1 MISTRYG
8 LLALALVCSLSGCKI
23 FHYTPAWRAQTPVE
37 FASHTES
44 SQATVFL
51 VGHGWHT
58 GLVLPVNNIDR
69 GNFPEAK
76 DFQEA
81 DFIEVGWGDEGFYRA
96 TKMTPTII
104 TKAAFWPTPSVM
116 HVAGFRGPVRNFFPY
131 SDIHEVKLSV
141 EEFDALCRFISN
153 SFEHDDQGN
162 AIDLGEGLYGQSR
175 FYRAKGEY
183 YMPKTCNIWTAKALR
198 EAGLPITVQT
208 AITAENVLGQSR
220 KWNRVLQESPKGI
233 KKAAF
238 EGSSLE
244 E

>member
-8 LLALALVCSLSGCKI
+8 LVALALVCSLSGCKI
-23 FHYTPAWRAQTPVE
+23 LQLPSTRRAQSPVE
-37 FASHTES
+37 LASHSVSPET
-44 SQATVFL
+44 TIFL

-58 GLVLPVNNIDR
+58 GLVLPVNNIEAE
-69 GNFPEAK
+69 NFPEAA
-76 DFQEA
+76 DFRQA

-96 TKMTPTII
+96 TKITPTII

-141 EEFDALCRFISN
+141 EEFDMLCRFISN
-153 SFEHDDQGN
+153 SFEHDDQGES
-162 AIDLGEGLYGQSR
+162 IDLGEGLYGKSR
-175 FYRAKGEY
+175 FYRAKGKY

-198 EAGLPITVQT
+198 EAGFPITVQT
-208 AITAENVLGQSR
+208 AITAENVLGQSE
-220 KWNRVLQESPKGI
+220 KWNRVLQESTKGI
-233 KKAAF
+233 KQAAL